1 MSDPEDIARF
11 TALYDAHHPRVHAY
25 AVSRVGVQA
34 AEEITS
40 ETFCVAW
47 RRVRDLPAEPL
58 PWLLGIARNLL
69 RESYRARDRRDA
81 LARELRTW
89 AAGQPAA
96 GDVGEAVAERAA
108 MLRALAALPDDDREV
123 LALVAWHG
131 LAPGEAAKVVGCS
144 KASFYVRLHRAR
156 RRLEHALAAE
166 SRASEPDPGARDP
179 GARDPGPRDPA
190 AAARRPSLVT
200 PERKVVR

>member
-69 RESYRARDRRDA
+69 RESYRVRDRQDA

-89 AAGQPAA
+89 AAGQPPA
-96 GDVGEAVAERAA
+96 GDVGEAVAERAG
-108 MLRALAALPDDDREV
+108 MLRALAALPDGDREL

-131 LAPGEAAKVVGCS
+131 LSPGEAAKVIGCS

-156 RRLEHALAAE
+156 RRLERALTGE
-166 SRASEPDPGARDP
+166 SRAPDHGA
-179 GARDPGPRDPA
+179 PA
-190 AAARRPSLVT
+190 PRPSLVS

>member
-1 MSDPEDIARF
+1 MSDPEDTARF
-11 TALYDAHHPRVHAY
+11 TALYDAHHRRVHAY

-47 RRVRDLPAEPL
+47 RRVRDLPDEPL

-69 RESYRARDRRDA
+69 RESYRARDRQDA

-89 AAGQPAA
+89 AAGAPPA
-96 GDVGEAVAERAA
+96 GDVGEAVTERAG
-108 MLRALAALPDDDREV
+108 MLRALAALPDDDREL

-131 LAPGEAAKVVGCS
+131 LAPGEAAKVLRCS

-156 RRLEHALAAE
+156 RRLERALTAE
-166 SRASEPDPGARDP
+166 SRAPDPGAP
-179 GARDPGPRDPA
+179 ARA
-190 AAARRPSLVT
+190 PSLVSA
-200 PERKVVR
+200 ERKAVR